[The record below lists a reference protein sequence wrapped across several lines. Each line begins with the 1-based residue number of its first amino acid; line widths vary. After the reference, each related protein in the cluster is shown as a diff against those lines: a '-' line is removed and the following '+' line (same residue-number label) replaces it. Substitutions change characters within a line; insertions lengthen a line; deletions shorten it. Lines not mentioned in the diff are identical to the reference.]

1 MYAKDAG
8 IPPNFAKAKVHITV
22 QDENDNAPAFG
33 REHYS
38 LEVPENLEPVELFTL
53 KATDQDTGESGR
65 LKYKITGHFVCV
77 LSNIVLLFE
86 ILHLKIYI

>member
-22 QDENDNAPAFG
+22 QDENDNAPPFG
-33 REHYS
+33 KEHYS
-38 LEVPENLEPVELFTL
+38 LEVPENLEPIELFVL

-65 LKYKITGHFVCV
+65 LEYKITGISLFACVFLLHF
-77 LSNIVLLFE
+77 LLFE
-86 ILHLKIYI
+86 IF